1 VCKVFQS
8 KQVMQ
13 RVTAIKHCQWVRS

>member
-1 VCKVFQS
+1 
-8 KQVMQ
+8 MQ